1 MTFKIETDLD
11 IVDLLKMTSY
21 INSNILIYPHRF
33 KYLLNDEEEKEDI
46 GYYVDI
52 EEIGQ
57 LITFAE
63 LFGRYLISIRPPD
76 MHQLMA
82 VECSKVEED
91 YMYAPILRIG

>member
-33 KYLLNDEEEKEDI
+33 KYLLNGEEEKEDI

-63 LFGRYLISIRPPD
+63 LFNRYVVSIRPLD
-76 MHQLMA
+76 IHQLMA